1 MRRILWLDALQA
13 AATSAAPVILAVL
26 LDEPRL
32 GWSAI
37 AAFWAC
43 FGDPGGP
50 LRQRAGAMLALGLA
64 GGVYCLLASVSA
76 PHLWLLLPLTFLCCT
91 LGGLLRVLGPAAAII
106 GTLLSAGFVVA
117 AELPAPTVVEPA
129 LRAVL
134 RRGRILGDSDDGAGV
149 APPPWKDATLAVAH
163 CYRGLAD
170 FADAL
175 AGMYSGLRPETGAPA
190 WSAVSRSQRATL
202 RAALE
207 AARSR
212 IGEVQGARPSR
223 RTRAQQLYYL
233 LDRAEDSFIAMVAAA
248 DLLESNAPRWLG
260 RNAGA
265 HLCHA
270 LHRYASVCNAIAGTS
285 DAADARQADRLR
297 ERLERYGA
305 DLRELRGPALAHAPE
320 LASVIPVLDRL
331 QQSAQSVRQALF
343 DAAELPAGAASSSA
357 AAPARQAWNTLR
369 QNLRLESDALRHA
382 LRVGIGATLA
392 VALSR
397 SFAVNHGYWMSLTL
411 VFILQPYFAATWQR
425 TVERVLGSVAGAI
438 GASLLGLLLSTPL
451 SVALAVL
458 PIALGTFAARTVNYA
473 LFTFF
478 LTSQFVLVSHIQQ
491 PDLHEPELAALRA
504 FNSVLGAV
512 LALLIGF
519 LLWPEG
525 APRAGRCAGAR
536 AAATCRLCAGARSGK
551 ERRGGG
557 VAAAHRRAAPAG
569 LPGGRQCPGVT
580 GTAAAEPLA
589 PRQQGRHGGSPAQCH
604 APGDRRRH
612 RAGNPARAACR
623 QRSGIPLRDYG
634 ETLAQALHPRDGEPE
649 PGGRVMP
656 VPSAVGLAQPGLPP
670 LWNASPA
677 RRGRSSSCAT
687 SSNRPRACAGR
698 GKLRPA

>member
-117 AELPAPTVVEPA
+117 AELPAPTVVESLRYA
-129 LRAVL
+129 LFFVA
-134 RRGRILGDSDDGAGV
+134 GASWAILM
-149 APPPWKDATLAVAH
+149 T
-163 CYRGLAD
+163 
-170 FADAL
+170 AL
-175 AGMYSGLRPETGAPA
+175 ARRRRPGRTPRWPWPIATGDWPILPTRWPACIPGLRPETGAPA

-425 TVERVLGSVAGAI
+425 TVERVLA
-438 GASLLGLLLSTPL
+438 AS
-451 SVALAVL
+451 
-458 PIALGTFAARTVNYA
+458 R
-473 LFTFF
+473 
-478 LTSQFVLVSHIQQ
+478 
-491 PDLHEPELAALRA
+491 
-504 FNSVLGAV
+504 
-512 LALLIGF
+512 
-519 LLWPEG
+519 
-525 APRAGRCAGAR
+525 
-536 AAATCRLCAGARSGK
+536 ARS
-551 ERRGGG
+551 
-557 VAAAHRRAAPAG
+557 AP
-569 LPGGRQCPGVT
+569 LCW
-580 GTAAAEPLA
+580 
-589 PRQQGRHGGSPAQCH
+589 
-604 APGDRRRH
+604 
-612 RAGNPARAACR
+612 AC
-623 QRSGIPLRDYG
+623 
-634 ETLAQALHPRDGEPE
+634 
-649 PGGRVMP
+649 
-656 VPSAVGLAQPGLPP
+656 
-670 LWNASPA
+670 
-677 RRGRSSSCAT
+677 C
-687 SSNRPRACAGR
+687 
-698 GKLRPA
+698 

>member
-1 MRRILWLDALQA
+1 
-13 AATSAAPVILAVL
+13 
-26 LDEPRL
+26 
-32 GWSAI
+32 
-37 AAFWAC
+37 
-43 FGDPGGP
+43 
-50 LRQRAGAMLALGLA
+50 
-64 GGVYCLLASVSA
+64 
-76 PHLWLLLPLTFLCCT
+76 
-91 LGGLLRVLGPAAAII
+91 
-106 GTLLSAGFVVA
+106 
-117 AELPAPTVVEPA
+117 
-129 LRAVL
+129 
-134 RRGRILGDSDDGAGV
+134 
-149 APPPWKDATLAVAH
+149 
-163 CYRGLAD
+163 
-170 FADAL
+170 
-175 AGMYSGLRPETGAPA
+175 
-190 WSAVSRSQRATL
+190 
-202 RAALE
+202 
-207 AARSR
+207 
-212 IGEVQGARPSR
+212 
-223 RTRAQQLYYL
+223 
-233 LDRAEDSFIAMVAAA
+233 MVAAA

-305 DLRELRGPALAHAPE
+305 DLRELRPALAHAPE

-491 PDLHEPELAALRA
+491 PDLHEPELAAARLQQRA
-504 FNSVLGAV
+504 GRRAGAADRLSAV
-512 LALLIGF
+512 AR
-519 LLWPEG
+519 EG
-525 APRAGRCAGAR
+525 APRAGGALARALQRHADYVLALVLEKSGEAAESPRRIVELRRQAAWRPTMPRRHWNGCSRTPCTATARSTRRKPCSMPCAG
-536 AAATCRLCAGARSGK
+536 
-551 ERRGGG
+551 
-557 VAAAHRRAAPAG
+557 
-569 LPGGRQCPGVT
+569 
-580 GTAAAEPLA
+580 
-589 PRQQGRHGGSPAQCH
+589 
-604 APGDRRRH
+604 
-612 RAGNPARAACR
+612 
-623 QRSGIPLRDYG
+623 
-634 ETLAQALHPRDGEPE
+634 
-649 PGGRVMP
+649 
-656 VPSAVGLAQPGLPP
+656 
-670 LWNASPA
+670 
-677 RRGRSSSCAT
+677 
-687 SSNRPRACAGR
+687 
-698 GKLRPA
+698 

>member
-1 MRRILWLDALQA
+1 MERRVPVA
-13 AATSAAPVILAVL
+13 AGRPA
-26 LDEPRL
+26 
-32 GWSAI
+32 G
-37 AAFWAC
+37 
-43 FGDPGGP
+43 
-50 LRQRAGAMLALGLA
+50 RAG
-64 GGVYCLLASVSA
+64 
-76 PHLWLLLPLTFLCCT
+76 
-91 LGGLLRVLGPAAAII
+91 
-106 GTLLSAGFVVA
+106 
-117 AELPAPTVVEPA
+117 
-129 LRAVL
+129 
-134 RRGRILGDSDDGAGV
+134 
-149 APPPWKDATLAVAH
+149 
-163 CYRGLAD
+163 
-170 FADAL
+170 
-175 AGMYSGLRPETGAPA
+175 
-190 WSAVSRSQRATL
+190 
-202 RAALE
+202 

-305 DLRELRGPALAHAPE
+305 DLRELRGPALAHAPSWP
-320 LASVIPVLDRL
+320 ASFRCWTGCNSPPSPSGRRC
-331 QQSAQSVRQALF
+331 STPPSCR
-343 DAAELPAGAASSSA
+343 PARH
-357 AAPARQAWNTLR
+357 PARPPRRQAWNTLR

-411 VFILQPYFAATWQR
+411 VFILQPYFAATWRR

-491 PDLHEPELAALRA
+491 PDLHEPELAALR

-519 LLWPEG
+519 LLWPRRRP
-525 APRAGRCAGAR
+525 ASWPARWRARCSDMPTMCWR
-536 AAATCRLCAGARSGK
+536 SSGK

-569 LPGGRQCPGVT
+569 L
-580 GTAAAEPLA
+580 AA
-589 PRQQGRHGGSPAQCH
+589 
-604 APGDRRRH
+604 D
-612 RAGNPARAACR
+612 N
-623 QRSGIPLRDYG
+623 
-634 ETLAQALHPRDGEPE
+634 AQASLERLQQNPCTATARSTRRKPCS
-649 PGGRVMP
+649 MP
-656 VPSAVGLAQPGLPP
+656 
-670 LWNASPA
+670 
-677 RRGRSSSCAT
+677 
-687 SSNRPRACAGR
+687 CAG
-698 GKLRPA
+698 

>member
-1 MRRILWLDALQA
+1 MERRVPVA
-13 AATSAAPVILAVL
+13 AGRPAGRA
-26 LDEPRL
+26 
-32 GWSAI
+32 G
-37 AAFWAC
+37 
-43 FGDPGGP
+43 GGP
-50 LRQRAGAMLALGLA
+50 QPNRRSARRA
-64 GGVYCLLASVSA
+64 S
-76 PHLWLLLPLTFLCCT
+76 
-91 LGGLLRVLGPAAAII
+91 
-106 GTLLSAGFVVA
+106 
-117 AELPAPTVVEPA
+117 
-129 LRAVL
+129 
-134 RRGRILGDSDDGAGV
+134 
-149 APPPWKDATLAVAH
+149 
-163 CYRGLAD
+163 
-170 FADAL
+170 
-175 AGMYSGLRPETGAPA
+175 
-190 WSAVSRSQRATL
+190 
-202 RAALE
+202 
-207 AARSR
+207 
-212 IGEVQGARPSR
+212 SR

-458 PIALGTFAARTVNYA
+458 PIALGTPAARTVNYA

-491 PDLHEPELAALRA
+491 PDLHEPELAAARLQQRA
-504 FNSVLGAV
+504 GRRAGAADRLSAV
-512 LALLIGF
+512 AR
-519 LLWPEG
+519 EG
-525 APRAGRCAGAR
+525 APRAGRRAGAR
-536 AAATCRLCAGARSGK
+536 AAATCRLCAGARPEKSG
-551 ERRGGG
+551 E
-557 VAAAHRRAAPAG
+557 
-569 LPGGRQCPGVT
+569 
-580 GTAAAEPLA
+580 AAEPPRRIVELRRQACLA
-589 PRQQGRHGGSPAQCH
+589 ADNAQASLERLQQNPLHRDSKVDTAETLLNAMRRVTAAGTVLEIQPAL
-604 APGDRRRH
+604 
-612 RAGNPARAACR
+612 PADSEAA
-623 QRSGIPLRDYG
+623 SALRDYG
-634 ETLAQALHPRDGEPE
+634 ETLARALHPRDGEPE

-670 LWNASPA
+670 LERIA
-677 RRGRSSSCAT
+677 RQARQVQQLRD
-687 SSNRPRACAGR
+687 
-698 GKLRPA
+698 KLQQA